1 MDVVQVEESVLTDPV
16 VVQVSFAVD
25 DVNHMVHDGGPAAA
39 HHEQLQFSSP

>member
-1 MDVVQVEESVLTDPV
+1 MEVVRVEEPVLTGPV

-25 DVNHMVHDGGPAAA
+25 DVDVVHDGGPAAA

>member
-1 MDVVQVEESVLTDPV
+1 MDVVQVEEPVLTGPY

-25 DVNHMVHDGGPAAA
+25 DVVHDGGPAAA